1 VITTQVTR
9 TRVLPVSPERIWEAI
24 GSPEQLSRWLGM
36 DVDLDIRPGGEG
48 TARDP
53 DGSLRRIAVEDVE
66 PGRRLTFHW
75 WAAPNRADGAACTPA
90 EAGASTVEIDLEVV
104 EGGTLVRV
112 TETAPPGTELV
123 ASAAPRLLA
132 PALV

>member
-1 VITTQVTR
+1 
-9 TRVLPVSPERIWEAI
+9 
-24 GSPEQLSRWLGM
+24 
-36 DVDLDIRPGGEG
+36 
-48 TARDP
+48 
-53 DGSLRRIAVEDVE
+53 VE

-75 WAAPNRADGAACTPA
+75 WAAPDGVDGAARTPA

-112 TETAPPGTELV
+112 TETAPPGTELM
-123 ASAAPRLLA
+123 ASAAPGLLA